1 MARELARRGSAG
13 RRVEPLPVT
22 YWTLLQGVRWPG
34 RPDRRIDEVL
44 VGPSGVHVVLH
55 RSGPLTPATDA
66 RGEGHELAEAADR
79 AAAAAGAV
87 ATLVPERY
95 RPAVVPA
102 VCLTDTTEV
111 GYGVGGVFAASP
123 EVLQHSWRH
132 QPRVLSTSEAE
143 ALAERLRAR
152 LEPFPAEPSRSTAG
166 AWRRWRRLW
175 VLGVLTATGAVA
187 ALAAGTAQP
196 WAQW

>member
-13 RRVEPLPVT
+13 RRVDPLPAT

-55 RSGPLTPATDA
+55 RPVTSAAAD
-66 RGEGHELAEAADR
+66 RGEGHDLEEAADR

-87 ATLVPERY
+87 ADLVPERY
-95 RPAVVPA
+95 RPAVTPA

-111 GYGVGGVFAASP
+111 GFGVGGVFAASP
-123 EVLQHSWRH
+123 DVLRHSWRH
-132 QPRVLSTSEAE
+132 QPRVLSTSEAD

-152 LEPFPAEPSRSTAG
+152 LEPFPVEPSRSSAG
-166 AWRRWRRLW
+166 AWWRWRRLW
-175 VLGVLTATGAVA
+175 LAGVLTATGAVA
-187 ALAAGTAQP
+187 ALAAGAAQP
-196 WAQW
+196 WAQP